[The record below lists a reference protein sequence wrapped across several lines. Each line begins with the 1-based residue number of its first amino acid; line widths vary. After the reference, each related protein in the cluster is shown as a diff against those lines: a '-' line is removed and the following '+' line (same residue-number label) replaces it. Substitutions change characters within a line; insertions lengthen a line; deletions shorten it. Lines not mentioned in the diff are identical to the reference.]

1 MKLSEFLA
9 QNAKYKT
16 MLSAGVPKGAVLQKI
31 IADGKKP
38 KDGLV
43 DDIVDDAQQNSAAV
57 ATNSAAAAPTTLA
70 GVNAKIM
77 ALGMKKNLSDA
88 EKQQLTQLQQQRDQL
103 SASVPKV
110 DWRAEQAKQAATA
123 QQAAATYKPRTAQ
136 ERQQE
141 EIAELEERIE
151 SFKSRIATDKK
162 EQDVIALVRSLKSHP
177 TKASGSEYK
186 QMISKYEAMLPTKA
200 TADASAV
207 TQKPLAV
214 KPLKERSTTEKISLL
229 EKEENLTA
237 SQVMELKRLRE
248 LLKTEPK
255 PSTGLGTQVKASMNA
270 TTEKKPGTGLGTQ
283 VSPAKP
289 VVFEKKTDT
298 PPPPA
303 KTTQIAKP
311 MVDGNKKSDSSWIK
325 KT

>member
-1 MKLSEFLA
+1 VKAGLPEGAIINAIVKEGLA
-9 QNAKYKT
+9 KFKDFEMDT
-16 MLSAGVPKGAVLQKI
+16 SA
-31 IADGKKP
+31 ADNS
-38 KDGLV
+38 
-43 DDIVDDAQQNSAAV
+43 QNSAAV

-77 ALGMKKNLSDA
+77 ALSMKKNPSDA
-88 EKQQLTQLQQQRDQL
+88 EKQQLTQLQQESVKL

-123 QQAAATYKPRTAQ
+123 QQAAATYKPKTAQ

-151 SFKSRIATDKK
+151 NFKSKIATDKK

-200 TADASAV
+200 TAAASAG

-237 SQVMELKRLRE
+237 SQVTELKRLRE

-255 PSTGLGTQVKASMNA
+255 T
-270 TTEKKPGTGLGTQ
+270 GTGLGTQ
-283 VSPAKP
+283 VSSAKP
-289 VVFEKKTDT
+289 VLIEKKIVT
-298 PPPPA
+298 PPA
-303 KTTQIAKP
+303 NTTQIAKP
-311 MVDGNKKSDSSWIK
+311 TVEVNKKSDSSWIINKGK